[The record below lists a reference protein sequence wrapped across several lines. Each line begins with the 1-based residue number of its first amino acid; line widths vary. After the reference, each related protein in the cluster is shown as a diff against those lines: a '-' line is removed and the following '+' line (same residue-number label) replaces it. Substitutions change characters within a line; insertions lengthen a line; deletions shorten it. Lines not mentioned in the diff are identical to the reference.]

1 MNSIAQ
7 RSIGG
12 GDIAV
17 INTSAQLSAE
27 QGRYGY
33 DIISD
38 TAVHTPPAGHSWCK
52 LHAVTAVVI
61 SASTLA
67 ADPVATGTLTGTI
80 TAGQTIWVH
89 LSSITLTSG
98 TLIAYRDR

>member
-12 GDIAV
+12 GDIAA

-38 TAVHTPPAGHSWCK
+38 TAAHTPPAGHSWCRI
-52 LHAVTAVVI
+52 HAVTAVVI
-61 SASTLA
+61 AASILA
-67 ADPVATGTLTGTI
+67 ADPVATGTLTGTVI
-80 TAGQTIWVH
+80 AGDEFSVF